1 MKTHLVNEPLQVW
14 MTMKAGNKTALEQL
28 YLAYANKLYNYGAK
42 FTSDKELIK
51 DGIQELFVQLWER
64 RNYLGIPQDIK
75 NYLFKSFRSA
85 IFKKL
90 TEGRRNESLIDG
102 GDYAFQVSL
111 HLEDHVVLEEDQA
124 SLTQRIQ
131 NSLNHLTARQREVV
145 FLKFYEGLSY
155 DEIAEVLGIS
165 VKGTYKLMARALD
178 VLRNNLNH
186 QDMLL
191 LLVMLEL
198 KLLY

>member
-1 MKTHLVNEPLQVW
+1 MKTQLANEQLEVW
-14 MTMKAGNKTALEQL
+14 MTMKAGNKTALEHL
-28 YLAYANKLYNYGAK
+28 YLEYSNKLYNYGAK
-42 FTSDKELIK
+42 FTSDKDLIK
-51 DGIQELFVQLWER
+51 DCIHELFIQLWER
-64 RNYLGIPQDIK
+64 RNYLSTPHDVK
-75 NYLFKSFRSA
+75 NYLFKSFRLA

-90 TEGRRNESLIDG
+90 SHAQRNESLVDG
-102 GDYAFQVSL
+102 EDYAFQVSL
-111 HLEDHVVLEEDQA
+111 HLEDHLVLEEDQA
-124 SLTQRIQ
+124 ALTQRIQ
-131 NSLNHLTARQREVV
+131 KSLNHLTARQREVI

-178 VLRNNLNH
+178 VLRNNLNN

-198 KLLY
+198 KLLN